1 MKKKFIITALLIL
14 AAGVGGYGL
23 HQYLYVEAITDVQIL
38 NMPEDG
44 YTLTRYTQEART
56 PIAAKAGTRNK
67 LADTALRYE
76 SSDPV
81 VAEVT
86 DEGVLIGHTP
96 GTTAVRVTAVG
107 NPKVYTEV
115 PVTVVQKAVRMEVSR
130 RSFRPMST
138 IIWYIGGTA
147 YPFSQSPHRPT
158 RRWKMSPMKA
168 VVRMWPT

>member
-81 VAEVT
+81 
-86 DEGVLIGHTP
+86 
-96 GTTAVRVTAVG
+96 
-107 NPKVYTEV
+107 
-115 PVTVVQKAVRMEVSR
+115 
-130 RSFRPMST
+130 
-138 IIWYIGGTA
+138 GGGGDG
-147 YPFSQSPHRPT
+147 
-158 RRWKMSPMKA
+158 
-168 VVRMWPT
+168 

>member
-86 DEGVLIGHTP
+86 DEGVLIGHSP

-115 PVTVVQKAVRMEVSR
+115 PVTVVQKAVRMEVSL
-130 RSFRPMST
+130 PDTANMS
-138 IIWYIGGTA
+138 A
-147 YPFSQSPHRPT
+147 R
-158 RRWKMSPMKA
+158 A
-168 VVRMWPT
+168 

>member
-38 NMPEDG
+38 NMPEDE

-115 PVTVVQKAVRMEVSR
+115 PVTVVQKAVRMEVSLPEELPANEYYYLVHR
-130 RSFRPMST
+130 
-138 IIWYIGGTA
+138 GTA
-147 YPFSQSPHRPT
+147 YPFS
-158 RRWKMSPMKA
+158 
-168 VVRMWPT
+168 